1 MTGERPPVAD
11 RPADDVIAATRL
23 WIERAVI
30 GLNLCPF
37 AKAVEVKNQIRFVV
51 SVARTRDDLLVELAD
66 ELRFLAAADPEVCDT
81 TLLIHPQVLNDFLD
95 YNDFLDIADAAVDAL
110 GLDGVVQVASF
121 HPDYQFAGTQPDDID
136 NYTNRAPYPTLHL
149 LREDSVERAVA
160 AYPDTEQIYE
170 NNVRTLR
177 RLGPDGW
184 RGLWLEPAPNQAQ

>member
-1 MTGERPPVAD
+1 M
-11 RPADDVIAATRL
+11 
-23 WIERAVI
+23 
-30 GLNLCPF
+30 
-37 AKAVEVKNQIRFVV
+37 
-51 SVARTRDDLLVELAD
+51 
-66 ELRFLAAADPEVCDT
+66 
-81 TLLIHPQVLNDFLD
+81 LNDFLD

-184 RGLWLEPAPNQAQ
+184 RSLWLAPAPIQAP